1 MSRLIRVGLAAAAVA
16 AVAVPATSHAYTCS
30 PRGVEEKTYT
40 VEGHSVDAYGV
51 KWIC

>member
-1 MSRLIRVGLAAAAVA
+1 MSRLIRLGLAAAALA
-16 AVAVPATSHAYTCS
+16 AVAVPATADAYTCS

-40 VEGHSVDAYGV
+40 VGSVSVDAYGV